1 MSRSPSAV
9 KAQQPAAGTA
19 RVLLLLII
27 EHDVDLK
34 CKHPVWMENVKYKAY
49 NI

>member
-19 RVLLLLII
+19 RVLLLILI
-27 EHDVDLK
+27 EDAVDLK
-34 CKHPVWMENVKYKAY
+34 CKHPVGIENGK
-49 NI
+49 